1 MYIWCEFVNLPR
13 TSVAL
18 IRRAAEFYRLAAS
31 WDHVDSAYEL
41 AYLYAQ
47 GTGVERNVATA
58 AKYLSIVAQV
68 WLRLSNT
75 HPMSCHQVPDK
86 VYFIVNDP
94 QSAWHEHARSRAAYD
109 NMQHRLV

>member
-1 MYIWCEFVNLPR
+1 MYMWCEFVNLPR
-13 TSVAL
+13 TSVSL
-18 IRRAAEFYRLAAS
+18 IRRAAELYRLAAS

-68 WLRLSNT
+68 WFTSEKC
-75 HPMSCHQVPDK
+75 PPD
-86 VYFIVNDP
+86 VV
-94 QSAWHEHARSRAAYD
+94 SSSS
-109 NMQHRLV
+109 